1 MSAEIV
7 LLSGFWFCSRARGN
21 ETEEPTIY
29 CLSFLEKVRLNKRA
43 WGLISRWWGRRY
55 FLPPCFLRKQ
65 CCLELTEQRRR
76 KTPVDEGSLSAQ
88 GLFSVR
94 TNLIKAVH
102 FSFII
107 ASLFAK
113 PPQLQHLSPFYG
125 KWPVQYLLFII
136 YKPLIF
142 TLPVLSCLLDLHDNV
157 RLFLL
162 FFLWHFVFYKSDL
175 SPIDEMLANV
185 LIFLKNFVDF
195 KDWLGNKLWCR
206 NF

>member
-1 MSAEIV
+1 MYLSAEIV
-7 LLSGFWFCSRARGN
+7 LLSGFWFCSWARGN

-55 FLPPCFLRKQ
+55 SLPPCFLRKQ

-76 KTPVDEGSLSAQ
+76 KTPVDEGSLSTQ
-88 GLFSVR
+88 GLFSVQ

-102 FSFII
+102 FSFIT

-113 PPQLQHLSPFYG
+113 PLQLQHFSPFYG
-125 KWPVQYLLFII
+125 KWSMQYLPFII

-142 TLPVLSCLLDLHDNV
+142 TLPAPSYLLYPHDNNI
-157 RLFLL
+157 
-162 FFLWHFVFYKSDL
+162 K
-175 SPIDEMLANV
+175 
-185 LIFLKNFVDF
+185 
-195 KDWLGNKLWCR
+195 
-206 NF
+206 